1 MYLEFGQ
8 FSMCLLSR
16 GICRFQL
23 TLLQRHLALEVLGG
37 NLSVAAL
44 LSQRLTTALSEDE
57 CREVTSYTYLR
68 LAIEVL
74 SSSISAFFSAIVSEM
89 EDDLVDCVASSALRL
104 SRSVAVVES
113 CAVTLSRA
121 DSETFNAARVSA

>member
-1 MYLEFGQ
+1 MLAQ
-8 FSMCLLSR
+8 S
-16 GICRFQL
+16 
-23 TLLQRHLALEVLGG
+23 RHLQIPTDSSATSPRAGGLGRQP
-37 NLSVAAL
+37 
-44 LSQRLTTALSEDE
+44 QRYGLVEPETHYSLSEDE

-74 SSSISAFFSAIVSEM
+74 SSSISAFFSAIVPEM